1 MDNLSVD
8 EGTTCRWMMGHP
20 IGCIL
25 DSGYIDRTTCRWMM
39 GHPIGCVLDSGYI
52 DRTTCRGVVGD
63 IDRMRGCGG
72 YLLDT
77 LIRFNATQ
85 YPSGIEVT
93 LSRII
98 VRY

>member
-1 MDNLSVD
+1 M
-8 EGTTCRWMMGHP
+8 WGHP

-25 DSGYIDRTTCRWMM
+25 DSGDIEGVM
-39 GHPIGCVLDSGYI
+39 GE
-52 DRTTCRGVVGD
+52 GVMGD